1 MTNKIEFLY
10 SVRSFTMMVEKLY
23 VIRNDKNTRIRNN
36 GFLEIILG
44 WTSNEDISRRKL
56 LTVMEVTL
64 LNDQS
69 PVVNAVNRGRSN
81 NWI

>member
-1 MTNKIEFLY
+1 
-10 SVRSFTMMVEKLY
+10 MMVETLY
-23 VIRNDKNTRIRNN
+23 VIQNDKNTRIRNN